1 MYAIA
6 IIRYRK
12 PMEEVQKHLD
22 VHRAYLHELKK
33 KGLLLASGPVVPR
46 MGGAVLLRVP
56 DNEVDATLDS
66 IRENDPYVRSGIAQ
80 WEMWPWTPVIGTENL
95 DRL

>member
-12 PMEEVQKHLD
+12 PMEEVQKFVD
-22 VHRAYLHELKK
+22 EHRAYLHTLKQ
-33 KGLLLASGPVVPR
+33 KGVLLASGPVVPR
-46 MGGAVLLRVP
+46 MGGAMLLRVP
-56 DNEVDATLDS
+56 DDAVDATLDS
-66 IRENDPYVRSGIAQ
+66 IPANDPYIRHGIAQ
-80 WEMWPWTPVIGTENL
+80 YEMWPWSPVIGTEEL